1 MVQDDTVH
9 VSSTGDAGGRGKAHH
24 TGAGDQ
30 TTRSGASRTAE
41 SRNGAHE
48 AMRLCGTVSIF
59 DHETSQTDHLDQY
72 DKRLPV
78 KHHPKSYSFPR

>member
-1 MVQDDTVH
+1 
-9 VSSTGDAGGRGKAHH
+9 
-24 TGAGDQ
+24 
-30 TTRSGASRTAE
+30 
-41 SRNGAHE
+41 
-48 AMRLCGTVSIF
+48 MRLCGTVSIF